1 MHSIA
6 LHYRVGSFLFT
17 ELQFIMQTGTAAL
30 GNVDSQAFLRIV
42 RSLRKQTLE
51 LANGVVR
58 DVNHCYKKYGC
69 EVSSQRTAMTPCA
82 VPVIDFLRNRQ
93 SGIYNLR
100 HKMGRIR
107 LLPETVA
114 SQVAA
119 GEVVERPAS
128 VVKELVENS
137 LDAGACKIDIVIR
150 RGGISLVRVI
160 DDGCGMDRDDALL
173 SLERHATSKIRSAA
187 DLLAVA
193 TLGFRGEA
201 LPSIASVSRFRL
213 TTRQARAI
221 AGTEIIVNGGKIEV
235 VRDSGEAPGTQVE
248 VRSLFYNLPARRKFL
263 RSENTESR
271 NIEHQIHLQAIGH
284 PAIGFSLMRDD
295 RMLFQLPAAATLSN
309 RIRDLYGVELLKRLV
324 EVNGASSPKIQISGF
339 IGRAGLSRQTRSQQL
354 IFVNGRAIESSLITG
369 AIREGYHT
377 ALMKGQYP
385 VLFLFLKIDPA
396 AVDVNVHPAKR
407 EVRFHDPNGVRE
419 AIVGCI
425 RQTLESDRTA
435 WQEKFRAPVS
445 SPARVSSKAASD
457 LRLRSEVS
465 APEATHRELPHLHT
479 ALAAVG
485 DSDSRSVPDAVAQ
498 APRLSGQ
505 SVDPASEA
513 LALHRQGKK
522 AVKQQFQII
531 GVLSKL
537 YVLMENADGLVLVDQ
552 HAAHERILFEEL
564 RRRMEEQGV
573 PTQKLLL
580 PQTFDVPP
588 RDADWIER
596 NLSILQ
602 RMGIG
607 IESFG
612 PGTFKIDSLPSFLDV
627 SDAAQFMRKVIDDLM
642 SASNGASTMRLGEE
656 MIAKSVCR
664 HAVKANDL
672 LRYPEVEKLI
682 RNLLDCDLPYC
693 CPHGRPTMIQIS
705 LADLEKKF
713 GRKV

>member
-1 MHSIA
+1 
-6 LHYRVGSFLFT
+6 
-17 ELQFIMQTGTAAL
+17 
-30 GNVDSQAFLRIV
+30 
-42 RSLRKQTLE
+42 
-51 LANGVVR
+51 
-58 DVNHCYKKYGC
+58 
-69 EVSSQRTAMTPCA
+69 
-82 VPVIDFLRNRQ
+82 
-93 SGIYNLR
+93 
-100 HKMGRIR
+100 MGRIR

-128 VVKELVENS
+128 VVKELIENS
-137 LDAGACKIDIVIR
+137 IDAGAQKIDIIIR

-187 DLLAVA
+187 DLQAVA

-201 LPSIASVSRFRL
+201 LPSVASVSRFRL
-213 TTRQARAI
+213 TTREPRAV
-221 AGTEIIVNGGKIEV
+221 AGTEIIVNGGKIDI
-235 VRDSGEAPGTQVE
+235 VRDGGEAPGTQVE

-284 PAIGFSLMRDD
+284 RQIGFSLLRDD
-295 RMLFQLPAAATLSN
+295 RMLFQLPGAATLTD
-309 RIRDLYGVELLKRLV
+309 RIRDLYGVELLQRLV
-324 EVNGASSPKIQISGF
+324 EVSGTASSTIRIGGF
-339 IGRAGLSRQTRSQQL
+339 IGQAGLSRQTRAQQL
-354 IFVNGRAIESSLITG
+354 VFVNGRAIESSLITP

-377 ALMKGQYP
+377 ALMKGQYA
-385 VLFLFLKIDPA
+385 VTFLFLELDPA

-407 EVRFHDPNGVRE
+407 EVRFRDPSGVRE
-419 AIVGCI
+419 AIVRCI
-425 RQTLESDRTA
+425 QQTLQSRRAA

-445 SPARVSSKAASD
+445 SPAVPRKAAPD
-457 LRLRSEVS
+457 LRLH
-465 APEATHRELPHLHT
+465 PELAVPEESHRDL
-479 ALAAVG
+479 
-485 DSDSRSVPDAVAQ
+485 
-498 APRLSGQ
+498 PRLNPATSHRVIAGTTVAGVDDSGIGPLPAETVGQ
-505 SVDPASEA
+505 PLRLPESRIDPPNDAPAQQRSQR
-513 LALHRQGKK
+513 LAG
-522 AVKQQFQII
+522 QQEFQII

-580 PQTFDVPP
+580 PQTFDVTP

-607 IESFG
+607 IEGFG
-612 PGTFKIDSLPSFLDV
+612 PGTFKIDSVPSFLNV
-627 SDAAQFMRKVIDDLM
+627 SDPAQFMRKVIDDLK
-642 SASNGASTMRLGEE
+642 SAANNASAMRLGEE

-664 HAVKANDL
+664 HAVKANDP

-682 RNLLDCDLPYC
+682 RDLLDCDLPYC

-705 LADLEKKF
+705 LAELDKKF